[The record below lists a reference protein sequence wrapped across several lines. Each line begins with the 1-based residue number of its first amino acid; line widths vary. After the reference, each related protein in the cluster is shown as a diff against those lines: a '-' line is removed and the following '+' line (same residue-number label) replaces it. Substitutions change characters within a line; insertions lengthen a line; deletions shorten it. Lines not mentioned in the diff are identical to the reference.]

1 MAPTR
6 KEPARKVAA
15 AAPPLS
21 AEAQLEALRRG
32 TVEII
37 SEEDL
42 RAKLRAGRPLR
53 VKLGL
58 DPSAPDLHIGI
69 AIVLRKLRQF
79 QDLGHEA
86 IIVIG
91 DFTAMIGDPT
101 GKKQVR
107 PMLTPEEV
115 EANAA
120 TYRDQYGRILDAQRT
135 RLTFNS
141 QWLSPIRFSELI
153 RIASK
158 TTVARIL
165 ERDDFQTR
173 LRGGIAVHLHEILY
187 PLCQAYDSV
196 ALQAD
201 VELGGTDQ
209 KFNNLMGRDLQ
220 REFGQS
226 PQVVVLTPLLP
237 GVDGVEKMSKSLG
250 NAIGITEAP
259 AEMYGKVMSVP
270 DAVMPA
276 YFEFATDIS
285 AADLAR
291 LKRGLEDRSLH
302 PRDLKRR
309 LAREIVTVWHG
320 LSAAAQAEKAFD
332 RVFVARDVPEEVPE
346 VLMHLDVQARDVL
359 RRKATRLLV
368 DLGLA
373 TSQSEAR
380 RLIAQ
385 GGVAV
390 DGERIADVSADI
402 EVRDGMVVRVG
413 KRRFARIRVH

>member
-1 MAPTR
+1 MADAL
-6 KEPARKVAA
+6 KQ
-15 AAPPLS
+15 LS
-21 AEAQLEALRRG
+21 PEEQLEILRRG
-32 TVEII
+32 AVEII

-42 RAKLRAGRPLR
+42 LAKLRERRPLR

-58 DPSAPDLHIGI
+58 DPSAPDLHIGS

-101 GKKQVR
+101 GRNQTR
-107 PMLTPEEV
+107 RMLTPEQV

-120 TYRDQYGRILDAQRT
+120 TYRDQYGRILDPVRT
-135 RLTFNS
+135 RVTFNS
-141 QWLSPIRFSELI
+141 QWLSPLRFADVTN
-153 RIASK
+153 IASK

-173 LRGGIAVHLHEILY
+173 LRGGVALHLHEILY

-220 REFGQS
+220 REFGQA
-226 PQVVVLTPLLP
+226 PQVVLLTPLLA

-250 NAIGITEAP
+250 NAIGITDPP
-259 AEMYGKVMSVP
+259 AEMYGKVMSIP
-270 DAVMPA
+270 DGAMPE
-276 YFEFATDIS
+276 YFEFATDVV
-285 AADLAR
+285 ADEVAR
-291 LKRGLEDRSLH
+291 IKRGLADGSLH
-302 PRDLKRR
+302 PRDAKRR
-309 LAREIVTVWHG
+309 LAREIVSMWRG
-320 LSAAAQAEKAFD
+320 ADAAAAAEEAFD
-332 RVFVARDVPEEVPE
+332 RVFRAKDLPEEMPE
-346 VLMHLDVQARDVL
+346 VRLPGLRAGARDVL
-359 RRKATRLLV
+359 RRKAVRLLV
-368 DLGLA
+368 DLDLA
-373 TSQSEAR
+373 KSQSEAK
-380 RLIAQ
+380 RLISQ

-390 DGERIADVSADI
+390 NGQRISDMDAEID
-402 EVRDGMVVRVG
+402 VRDGMVVRVG
-413 KRRFARIRVH
+413 KRRFARVRPEGP

>member
-1 MAPTR
+1 MADAL
-6 KEPARKVAA
+6 KQ
-15 AAPPLS
+15 LS
-21 AEAQLEALRRG
+21 PEDQLEILRRG
-32 TVEII
+32 AVEII

-42 RAKLRAGRPLR
+42 LAKLRERRSLR

-58 DPSAPDLHIGI
+58 DPSAPDLHIGS

-91 DFTAMIGDPT
+91 DFTALIGDPT
-101 GKKQVR
+101 GRNQTR
-107 PMLTPEEV
+107 RMLTPEQV

-120 TYRDQYGRILDAQRT
+120 TYRDQYGRILDPART
-135 RLTFNS
+135 RLSFNS
-141 QWLSPIRFSELI
+141 QWLSPLHFADVISV
-153 RIASK
+153 ASK

-173 LRGGIAVHLHEILY
+173 LRGGVALHLHEILY

-220 REFGQS
+220 REFGQA
-226 PQVVVLTPLLP
+226 PQVVLLTPLLP

-250 NAIGITEAP
+250 NAIGITEPP
-259 AEMYGKVMSVP
+259 AEMYGKVMSIP
-270 DAVMPA
+270 DGAMPE
-276 YFEFATDIS
+276 YFEFATDVP
-285 AADLAR
+285 ADELAR
-291 LKRGLEDRSLH
+291 ITRGLADSSLH
-302 PRDLKRR
+302 PRDAKRR
-309 LAREIVTVWHG
+309 LAREIVRMWHG
-320 LSAAAQAEKAFD
+320 AEAATAAEEAFD
-332 RVFVARDVPEEVPE
+332 RVFRAKDTPEEMPE
-346 VLMHLDVQARDVL
+346 VRLAGLRAGARDVL
-359 RRKATRLLV
+359 RRKAVRLLV
-368 DLGLA
+368 DLDLA
-373 TSQSEAR
+373 KSQSEAK
-380 RLIAQ
+380 RLISQ

-390 DGERIADVSADI
+390 DGQRVTAVDAEI

-413 KRRFARIRVH
+413 RRRFARVRPEAL

>member
-1 MAPTR
+1 MADAL
-6 KEPARKVAA
+6 KQ
-15 AAPPLS
+15 LS
-21 AEAQLEALRRG
+21 PEDQLEILRRG
-32 TVEII
+32 AVEII

-42 RAKLRAGRPLR
+42 LAKLRERRPLR

-58 DPSAPDLHIGI
+58 DPSAPDLHIGS

-101 GKKQVR
+101 GRNQTR
-107 PMLTPEEV
+107 RMITPEQV

-120 TYRDQYGRILDAQRT
+120 TYRDQYGRILDPART
-135 RLTFNS
+135 RVTFNS
-141 QWLSPIRFSELI
+141 QWLSPLRFADVI
-153 RIASK
+153 NVASK

-173 LRGGIAVHLHEILY
+173 LRGGVALHLHEILY

-220 REFGQS
+220 REFGQP
-226 PQVVVLTPLLP
+226 PQVVLLTPLLP

-250 NAIGITEAP
+250 NAIGITDPP
-259 AEMYGKVMSVP
+259 AEMYGKVMSTP
-270 DAVMPA
+270 DGAMPE
-276 YFEFATDIS
+276 YFEFATDVPAEELVRI
-285 AADLAR
+285 
-291 LKRGLEDRSLH
+291 KRGLADGTLH
-302 PRDLKRR
+302 PRDAKRR
-309 LAREIVTVWHG
+309 LAREIVRMWHG
-320 LSAAAQAEKAFD
+320 NGAATAAEEAFD
-332 RVFVARDVPEEVPE
+332 RVFRAKDTPEEMPE
-346 VLMHLDVQARDVL
+346 VRLPGLRAGARDVL
-359 RRKATRLLV
+359 RRKAVRLLV
-368 DLGLA
+368 DLDLA
-373 TSQSEAR
+373 KSQSEAK
-380 RLIAQ
+380 RLISQ

-390 DGERIADVSADI
+390 DGQRVTAVDAEI

-413 KRRFARIRVH
+413 RRRFARVRPEAS

>member
-1 MAPTR
+1 MADAL
-6 KEPARKVAA
+6 KQ
-15 AAPPLS
+15 LS
-21 AEAQLEALRRG
+21 PEEQLEILRRG
-32 TVEII
+32 AVEII

-42 RAKLRAGRPLR
+42 LAKLRERRPLR

-58 DPSAPDLHIGI
+58 DPSAPDLHIGS

-101 GKKQVR
+101 GRNQTR
-107 PMLTPEEV
+107 RMLTPEQV

-120 TYRDQYGRILDAQRT
+120 TYRDQYGRILDPVRT
-135 RLTFNS
+135 RVTFNS
-141 QWLSPIRFSELI
+141 QWLSPLRFADVI
-153 RIASK
+153 NIASK

-173 LRGGIAVHLHEILY
+173 LRGGVALHLHEILY

-220 REFGQS
+220 REFGQA
-226 PQVVVLTPLLP
+226 PQVVLLTPLLA

-250 NAIGITEAP
+250 NAIGITDPP
-259 AEMYGKVMSVP
+259 AEMYGKVMSIP
-270 DAVMPA
+270 DGAMPG
-276 YFEFATDIS
+276 YFEFATDVV
-285 AADLAR
+285 ADEVAR
-291 LKRGLEDRSLH
+291 IKRGLADGSLH
-302 PRDLKRR
+302 PRDAKRR
-309 LAREIVTVWHG
+309 LAREIVRMWRG
-320 LSAAAQAEKAFD
+320 NGAATAAEEAFD
-332 RVFVARDVPEEVPE
+332 RVFRAKDLPEEMPE
-346 VLMHLDVQARDVL
+346 VRLPGLRGAGAV
-359 RRKATRLLV
+359 RRKAVRLLV
-368 DLGLA
+368 DLDLA
-373 TSQSEAR
+373 KSQSEAK
-380 RLIAQ
+380 RLISQ

-390 DGERIADVSADI
+390 NGQRISDMDAEID
-402 EVRDGMVVRVG
+402 VRDGMVVRVG
-413 KRRFARIRVH
+413 KRRFARVRPEGQ